1 MNFDMS
7 QSIAFSLEVAGLENA
22 AQWQALI
29 QQLMT
34 ETDTFLIASMR
45 DGEVVPEGNVGP
57 AITLLLMAEQGALR
71 LPVGIGSIENGEVG
85 MAILSQFQGAG
96 LGQSLMTAL
105 LDWAQANGLQ
115 QVWLDVQVDNLPA
128 RHIYEKFG
136 FIMVGKQV
144 NLTLPNGRQTQ
155 LQKMVLELEI

>member
-1 MNFDMS
+1 
-7 QSIAFSLEVAGLENA
+7 
-22 AQWQALI
+22 
-29 QQLMT
+29 
-34 ETDTFLIASMR
+34 
-45 DGEVVPEGNVGP
+45 
-57 AITLLLMAEQGALR
+57 
-71 LPVGIGSIENGEVG
+71 
-85 MAILSQFQGAG
+85 
-96 LGQSLMTAL
+96 LMTAL